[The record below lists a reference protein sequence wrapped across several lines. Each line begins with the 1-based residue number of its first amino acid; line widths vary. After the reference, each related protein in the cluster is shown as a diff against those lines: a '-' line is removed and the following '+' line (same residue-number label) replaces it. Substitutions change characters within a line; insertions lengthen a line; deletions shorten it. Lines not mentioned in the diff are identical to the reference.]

1 VALAVLALAVN
12 LLPVGLII
20 ALQGFAG
27 VPLNSVT
34 IMVAAIALGI
44 AVDDTI
50 HFITHWRDEMMGGA
64 SASEAARRAM
74 VVKGRPI
81 VATTAILV
89 GMMGVFWVSS
99 FPPVVHFGL
108 LLAVGLVGALVSALV
123 LLPAWLGG
131 RASK

>member
-1 VALAVLALAVN
+1 MVAALAVAVN
-12 LLPVGLII
+12 ALPVGMVI

-50 HFITHWRDEMMGGA
+50 HFITHWRDERSAGA
-64 SASEAARRAM
+64 DAGEAVRRTLA
-74 VVKGRPI
+74 VKGRPI

-89 GMMGVFWVSS
+89 GMVAVFWVSS
-99 FPPVVHFGL
+99 FPPAMQFGL
-108 LLAVGLVGALVSALV
+108 LLAVGLAGALVAALV
-123 LLPAWLGG
+123 LLPAWLGREG
-131 RASK
+131 KK

>member
-1 VALAVLALAVN
+1 MALAVN
-12 LLPVGLII
+12 LLPIGLII

-50 HFITHWRDEMMGGA
+50 HFITHWRDEMAGGA
-64 SASEAARRAM
+64 SASEAVRRAM
-74 VVKGRPI
+74 TVKGRPI
-81 VATTAILV
+81 VATTAILT
-89 GMMGVFWVSS
+89 GMVGVFWVSS

-108 LLAVGLVGALVSALV
+108 LLAVGLVGALVAALV
-123 LLPAWLGG
+123 LLPAWLGR

>member
-1 VALAVLALAVN
+1 
-12 LLPVGLII
+12 
-20 ALQGFAG
+20 
-27 VPLNSVT
+27 
-34 IMVAAIALGI
+34 MVAAIALGI

-50 HFITHWRDEMMGGA
+50 HFITQWRDEMMGGA
-64 SASEAARRAM
+64 SSGEAVRQAM

-108 LLAVGLVGALVSALV
+108 LLAVGLIGALIAALV
-123 LLPAWLGG
+123 LLPAWLG
-131 RASK
+131 RPRE